1 MPCNP
6 LTPTLTALGLMLWT
20 PRATLLFVL
29 GLLLLLQ
36 PPGLLELLS
45 PAASRPSSGLAFTAA
60 RINTPFRTRGAGGH
74 GVAGGLNGDV
84 DNSSDDNG
92 DADTTGGAG
101 DGTSSG
107 DGATGGEARTCSKI
121 CYKDMLPGTSGA
133 CKAQEYNPGLFQMLT
148 DARTRRAAQS
158 FFGDRTRLRAALKRY
173 HDGANLTVVTV
184 GGSITAG
191 QGAVDAPPFPK
202 WLQFVLDANL
212 PDKDRVKVHN
222 GAVPG
227 TSSQYM
233 SSCHNAHVPREADII
248 FVEYAV
254 NDEEMPM
261 PHMNNQIRRPYERLL
276 RKLLGYPKRP
286 AVILMHAF
294 RWFQLQMDLSGQ
306 FWLSGERQQSE
317 FGLYYGLPQ
326 LSVKACC
333 YHYMVE
339 GKKGFQVK
347 RPRANRH
354 GVIQHENFVDAT
366 LKDFAFFYD
375 IVHPDGN
382 TGHRVMGEIAA
393 QLVLDVWADVAAGYQ
408 LSPEDQQNIDA
419 PLPVPMLP
427 DNLESKAD
435 KCFIGPAFQRTMI
448 ESGGFEWINEGK
460 AAHLPKWGF
469 VSDVPDTYIKFK
481 INTLSN
487 RTHSDALVTVEL
499 GHLRSYENM
508 GRAGVHCEGGCTC
521 NYLILDGHHPSH
533 TSQTF
538 PHPFKVTQAEDCV
551 IAVKVLHET
560 GSGKHKVKITGIM
573 VSEDPLPG
581 AFQDWSSF
589 DWVSIA
595 ASKDPNGVFEMGN
608 TGRRALLERNA
619 ASSAEIMRGYY
630 EALEQEP
637 ASGGNGATNVGDP
650 VMQALNAVDWLDGE

>member
-1 MPCNP
+1 MPCNR
-6 LTPTLTALGLMLWT
+6 LTLTLPALGLLLWT

-29 GLLLLLQ
+29 LLQ
-36 PPGLLELLS
+36 PPGLHLLS
-45 PAASRPSSGLAFTAA
+45 PAANRPSAGLAFTAA
-60 RINTPFRTRGAGGH
+60 RIDTPFRSHGAGSH
-74 GVAGGLNGDV
+74 GVAVSLNGDV
-84 DNSSDDNG
+84 DNSNDDDG

-107 DGATGGEARTCSKI
+107 GDSTGGGAHTCSKI
-121 CYKDMLPGTSGA
+121 CYEGMLAGTSGA

-158 FFGDRTRLRAALKRY
+158 SYGDRSRLRAALKRY
-173 HDGANLTVVTV
+173 QDGANLTVVTV

-191 QGAVDAPPFPK
+191 QGAVDAPPYPK
-202 WLQFVLDANL
+202 WMQFVLDANL
-212 PDKDRVKVHN
+212 PDKDRVKVRN

-233 SSCHNAHVPREADII
+233 SSCHNAHVPRDADVI

-276 RKLLGYPKRP
+276 RKLLGYPNRP
-286 AVILMHAF
+286 AVILMHAY
-294 RWFQLQMDLSGQ
+294 RWFQLPGDTSGQ
-306 FWLSGERQQSE
+306 FWMSGERQQSE
-317 FGLYYGLPQ
+317 FGLFYGLPQ

-347 RPRANRH
+347 RPRADRH
-354 GVIQHENFVDAT
+354 GVIQHENFIDAT
-366 LKDFAFFYD
+366 LKGFAFFYD
-375 IVHPDGN
+375 VIHPDGN

-393 QLVLDVWADVAAGYQ
+393 QLVLDVWADVASGSQ
-408 LSPEDQQNIDA
+408 LSPEDQQAIDA
-419 PLPVPMLP
+419 PLPSPMLP

-448 ESGGFEWINEGK
+448 ESDGFEWINEGK
-460 AAHLPKWGF
+460 SANLPKWGY
-469 VSDVPDTYIKFK
+469 VSDVPDKYIKFK

-487 RTHSDALVTVEL
+487 RTQSDTLVTVEL

-508 GRAGVHCEGGCTC
+508 GRAGVQCEGGCTC
-521 NYLILDGHHPSH
+521 NYLILDGHHASR

-538 PHPFKVTQAEDCV
+538 PHPFKVTQSEECI
-551 IAVKVLHET
+551 IAVKVLQET
-560 GSGKHKVKITGIM
+560 SSGKHKVKITGIM
-573 VSEDPLPG
+573 VSEDPVVA
-581 AFQDWSSF
+581 AFQDWASF

-595 ASKDPNGVFEMGN
+595 AAKDPNGVFEMSN
-608 TGRRALLERNA
+608 TARRALLERNA
-619 ASSAEIMRGYY
+619 ASSAEIMRRYY
-630 EALEQEP
+630 EAQEQEP
-637 ASGGNGATNVGDP
+637 ASDGSEVTDVINV
-650 VMQALNAVDWLDGE
+650 DGHAIR